1 MTVAVVN
8 EERLQRLLAQAVRV
22 DAEYRGYDIDW
33 EKYILPGKTACG
45 YIELLVYPEF
55 AYATRV
61 R

>member
-22 DAEYRGYDIDW
+22 DVEYRGYDIDW
-33 EKYILPGKTACG
+33 EKYILPGKTARG
-45 YIELLVYPEF
+45 YIEFLVYPEL